1 MSDSKAK
8 SFSVK
13 ELEIETP
20 KYPLAESPLLID
32 EFMIVGYTESLG
44 TEKIIKP
51 IIEEINSIKNYEE
64 FYNLTEKKNKYLPT
78 NLSTIVSEIKITT
91 LKTENIIEYA
101 FSVPPKIFY
110 CIEKNN
116 QKIKEPDDI
125 NFIFENIFSDT
136 NVEAVNIGY
145 SYGFYQKQLIELNNG
160 INLYI
165 FIPKFFIIISQYSYF
180 YAFHHIC
187 KYIKEQFLNPNNEI
201 PLEIQIYNIVNF
213 LPCPLNNKI
222 EFKLF
227 TKNDFNYKSL
237 NEYLNFANKDKNN
250 TIYLDKLGAFKHTE
264 INMGKIFEILS
275 PEIIIQI
282 LFIILTG
289 GKIAFFHEDLEIL
302 DYIMYFF
309 FQITFPITPI
319 ELILCKSPN
328 LYYYSTEFA
337 VMNVV
342 GFPCNFEKIKQFNPI
357 KKDILYPE
365 KFLIY
370 EDSIKRDK
378 YSEKLNKFEIIDL
391 NNGNIKFWSLEDEN
405 NCNDESEEDENAQKE
420 CKNPT
425 YSKDE
430 QIRVDIYNHLLSL
443 FKNPDINLNIELNQI
458 IFELYNSLVSL
469 SNIIKEKKYF
479 SYFIENDDIK
489 KYSLS
494 IQEVFLKFLVL
505 FCNNYFKISK
515 NLNKNKVQDP
525 QEQNDNKSNEIKLI
539 SEIEEKVF
547 SQFKITSYGDILK
560 DFDEHKVKTQSAT
573 RKIFDNL
580 MQICKTNDMN
590 KKLLNGLFI
599 EFLDSIFFDKKKEN
613 EEIITFY
620 EFFKYYNEKM
630 KKKIFNW
637 ANDDIF
643 DKRKI
648 VKENEI
654 FYYYRY
660 KSINLS
666 NDLILKYNLYL
677 SELDG
682 NIKNKIFPKK
692 VKMKNSLNSK
702 NINNIVDE
710 FLISKAIYNTQNLLQ
725 FCILSTVILSIPE
738 LKLVSF
744 AEPIY
749 NLFSKMNF
757 QIVKYVELILNI
769 SYRYFLNK
777 EDIGAKEELIQ
788 YINIYKKAIEENN
801 LNKCEELALLK
812 NKIELLIKQKKEG
825 NNLIPKEII
834 KKILDTPEESL
845 FILIPD
851 KLESNDYED
860 ILKEGKI
867 NKKIS
872 IKGDL
877 LKNKEISEEFIYYPN
892 TLFRKFDELIY
903 SFYNDLDI
911 EKIRDKYYKLILN
924 TMFYIRLTKDNF
936 PHNTLKFL
944 FYCLIKEK

>member
-227 TKNDFNYKSL
+227 TKNVFNYKSL

-525 QEQNDNKSNEIKLI
+525 QEQNDNKSNKIKLI
-539 SEIEEKVF
+539 PEIEEKVF

-648 VKENEI
+648 VKENET

>member
-13 ELEIETP
+13 DLEIETP

-64 FYNLTEKKNKYLPT
+64 LYNLTEKKNKYLPT
-78 NLSTIVSEIKITT
+78 NLSTIMSEIKITT

-110 CIEKNN
+110 CIENDN

-237 NEYLNFANKDKNN
+237 DEYLNFANKDKNN

-328 LYYYSTEFA
+328 LYYYSTDFA
-337 VMNVV
+337 VMNIV

-525 QEQNDNKSNEIKLI
+525 QEQNDNKSNKIKLI
-539 SEIEEKVF
+539 PEIEEKVF

-613 EEIITFY
+613 KEVITFF

-630 KKKIFNW
+630 KKK
-637 ANDDIF
+637 
-643 DKRKI
+643 
-648 VKENEI
+648 
-654 FYYYRY
+654 
-660 KSINLS
+660 
-666 NDLILKYNLYL
+666 
-677 SELDG
+677 
-682 NIKNKIFPKK
+682 
-692 VKMKNSLNSK
+692 
-702 NINNIVDE
+702 
-710 FLISKAIYNTQNLLQ
+710 FLIGLMMI
-725 FCILSTVILSIPE
+725 F
-738 LKLVSF
+738 
-744 AEPIY
+744 
-749 NLFSKMNF
+749 
-757 QIVKYVELILNI
+757 
-769 SYRYFLNK
+769 
-777 EDIGAKEELIQ
+777 
-788 YINIYKKAIEENN
+788 
-801 LNKCEELALLK
+801 
-812 NKIELLIKQKKEG
+812 LIKG
-825 NNLIPKEII
+825 
-834 KKILDTPEESL
+834 
-845 FILIPD
+845 
-851 KLESNDYED
+851 KL
-860 ILKEGKI
+860 
-867 NKKIS
+867 
-872 IKGDL
+872 
-877 LKNKEISEEFIYYPN
+877 
-892 TLFRKFDELIY
+892 
-903 SFYNDLDI
+903 
-911 EKIRDKYYKLILN
+911 
-924 TMFYIRLTKDNF
+924 
-936 PHNTLKFL
+936 
-944 FYCLIKEK
+944 

>member
-1 MSDSKAK
+1 
-8 SFSVK
+8 
-13 ELEIETP
+13 
-20 KYPLAESPLLID
+20 
-32 EFMIVGYTESLG
+32 
-44 TEKIIKP
+44 
-51 IIEEINSIKNYEE
+51 
-64 FYNLTEKKNKYLPT
+64 
-78 NLSTIVSEIKITT
+78 
-91 LKTENIIEYA
+91 
-101 FSVPPKIFY
+101 
-110 CIEKNN
+110 
-116 QKIKEPDDI
+116 
-125 NFIFENIFSDT
+125 
-136 NVEAVNIGY
+136 
-145 SYGFYQKQLIELNNG
+145 
-160 INLYI
+160 
-165 FIPKFFIIISQYSYF
+165 
-180 YAFHHIC
+180 
-187 KYIKEQFLNPNNEI
+187 
-201 PLEIQIYNIVNF
+201 
-213 LPCPLNNKI
+213 
-222 EFKLF
+222 
-227 TKNDFNYKSL
+227 
-237 NEYLNFANKDKNN
+237 
-250 TIYLDKLGAFKHTE
+250 
-264 INMGKIFEILS
+264 MGKIFEILS

-289 GKIAFFHEDLEIL
+289 GKIAFFHEDLEKL

-342 GFPCNFEKIKQFNPI
+342 GFPCGFEKIKQFNPI

-525 QEQNDNKSNEIKLI
+525 QEQNDNKSNKIKLI
-539 SEIEEKVF
+539 PEIEEKVF

-599 EFLDSIFFDKKKEN
+599 EFLDSIFLDKKEENKEV
-613 EEIITFY
+613 ITFF

-630 KKKIFNW
+630 KKKIFNS

-648 VKENEI
+648 VKENET

-660 KSINLS
+660 KNINLS

-677 SELDG
+677 SEIDG
-682 NIKNKIFPKK
+682 NIKNNIFPKK

-825 NNLIPKEII
+825 NNLIPKKII

-877 LKNKEISEEFIYYPN
+877 LKNKEIIEEFIYYPN

-944 FYCLIKEK
+944 FYCLIKQK

>member
-13 ELEIETP
+13 DLEIETP

-32 EFMIVGYTESLG
+32 GFMIVGYTESLG

-51 IIEEINSIKNYEE
+51 IIEEINSKKNYEE
-64 FYNLTEKKNKYLPT
+64 LYNLTEKKNKYLPT

-110 CIEKNN
+110 FIEKNN

-275 PEIIIQI
+275 PKIIIQI

-599 EFLDSIFFDKKKEN
+599 EFLDSIFLDKKEENKEV
-613 EEIITFY
+613 ITFF

-648 VKENEI
+648 VKENET

-677 SELDG
+677 SEIDG

-825 NNLIPKEII
+825 NNLISKEII